1 MGPERSQEAN
11 LPSAISFLAAP
22 CRFWKDLVF
31 MPFEKDTIAACASPP
46 GVSALALIRISGPK
60 APAIV
65 ANLMGQPLPPRQPL
79 ARRLRLEKQVL
90 DEAVVTF
97 WPGPR
102 SYTGEDLVEVSC
114 HGNPLVVETILQTLQ
129 KQGARMA
136 RPGEFTERAFLH
148 GRIDLT
154 QAEAV
159 LDVLHAGSERALLA
173 AQRALAGQLKDRL
186 MEIRSGLLDLLAR
199 IEAFIDFPEE
209 DIQPEVGEG
218 FRKDVSRLLQGI
230 SSLLSTA
237 PLGQRLRS
245 GYRLVLMGP
254 PNVGKS
260 SLLNALLGTDRA
272 IVSPVPGTTRD
283 TVEESIVLAGFPVRL
298 IDTAGLRP
306 ANDPVEQAG
315 IQRTRTAA
323 EQADLILGLVDRTR
337 PTDPCES
344 EWARFHGKLLK
355 ILTKSDLPGAYA
367 GEGHAVSAKT
377 GEGLDSLRRAVAQKL
392 AGNLLSPGA
401 EEIAVNA
408 RHAEGLQRATEALAT
423 ASSSL
428 ASRAAPELVA
438 SDLRL
443 ALQALESILGV
454 GTSEDVLDRL
464 FAQFCIGK

>member
-1 MGPERSQEAN
+1 MA
-11 LPSAISFLAAP
+11 
-22 CRFWKDLVF
+22 
-31 MPFEKDTIAACASPP
+31 FEKDTIAACATPP
-46 GVSALALIRISGPK
+46 GISALALIRISGPQT
-60 APAIV
+60 AAI
-65 ANLMGQPLPPRQPL
+65 AGELTGETLPPRQPM
-79 ARRLRLEKQVL
+79 ARRLRLEKQLL

-102 SYTGEDLVEVSC
+102 SYTGEDLVEISC
-114 HGNPLVVETILQTLQ
+114 HGNPLVVETILQAVHR
-129 KQGARMA
+129 KGARMA

-173 AQRALAGQLKDRL
+173 AQRALAGQLRERL

-199 IEAFIDFPEE
+199 IEAYIDFPEE
-209 DIQPEVGEG
+209 DIQPEVGDG
-218 FRKDVSRLLQGI
+218 FRKEVSRLLQMI
-230 SSLLSTA
+230 SGLLATA

-260 SLLNALLGTDRA
+260 SLLNALLGSDRA
-272 IVSPVPGTTRD
+272 IVSSVPGTTRD
-283 TVEESIVLAGFPVRL
+283 TVEESIVLAGFPIRL

-306 ANDPVEQAG
+306 STDPVEQEG

-323 EQADLILGLVDRTR
+323 EQADLVMALIDRTQ
-337 PTDPCES
+337 PKDPCES
-344 EWARFHGKLLK
+344 EWTRFNGKLLRV
-355 ILTKSDLPGAYA
+355 LTKSDLPASFP
-367 GEGHAVSAKT
+367 GEGQPVSAKT
-377 GEGLDSLRRAVAQKL
+377 GEGLEQLRQAVARRL
-392 AGNLLSPGA
+392 AGDFLAPGS
-401 EEIAVNA
+401 EEIAVNT
-408 RHAEGLQRATEALAT
+408 RHAEGLQKATEGLAT

-428 ASRAAPELVA
+428 ATRAAPELVA